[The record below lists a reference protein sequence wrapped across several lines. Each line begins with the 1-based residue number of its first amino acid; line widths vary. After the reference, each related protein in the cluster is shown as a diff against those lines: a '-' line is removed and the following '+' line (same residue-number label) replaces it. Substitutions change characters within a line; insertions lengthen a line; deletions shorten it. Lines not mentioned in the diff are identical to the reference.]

1 MKRQTF
7 ASLPVFSHSFSKLG
21 YFLGVSVLMLIL
33 FYLLTAAKF
42 CSKQF
47 CNALFFSSTDEI
59 MHQDIIP
66 LYAADIHDQLKKQF
80 AYLSGKT
87 MMFLYTDTTCVY
99 R

>member
-1 MKRQTF
+1 M
-7 ASLPVFSHSFSKLG
+7 H
-21 YFLGVSVLMLIL
+21 
-33 FYLLTAAKF
+33 
-42 CSKQF
+42 
-47 CNALFFSSTDEI
+47 FFFSTDEI

>member
-1 MKRQTF
+1 
-7 ASLPVFSHSFSKLG
+7 
-21 YFLGVSVLMLIL
+21 MLKAIL
-33 FYLLTAAKF
+33 Q
-42 CSKQF
+42 CI
-47 CNALFFSSTDEI
+47 FFSSTDEI

-87 MMFLYTDTTCVY
+87 TMFLYTDTTCVY